1 MKSKKTNQGFTLNDL
16 SKIKPPP
23 KPDFG
28 NDFVGQIAAYMYDHR
43 ETAGFERSMLKRIR
57 RSNKEIGNARKK
69 TQKAWEKMVPSLIAD
84 RNLLDIL
91 RSKNLIEPFLEITE
105 IIAEGHKRIP
115 DDGRPAFEPH
125 ILSAI
130 WAADK
135 FFPDWQSEPSRT
147 LARTLNDVLQR
158 AGFDGGDKTESIRV
172 ALNNE
177 RKIRSSASKVRALNW
192 KPPEL

>member
-1 MKSKKTNQGFTLNDL
+1 MKSKKTDWGFTLNDI
-16 SKIKPPP
+16 SKIEPPP

-28 NDFVGQIAAYMYDHR
+28 DDLVGQIAAYMYDHR
-43 ETAGFERSMLKRIR
+43 KTAGFERSMLNRIR
-57 RSNKEIGNARKK
+57 RSNKEIGNTRKN

-84 RNLLDIL
+84 RNLLEIL

-105 IIAEGHKRIP
+105 IIVEGNEKIP
-115 DDGRPAFEPH
+115 DDGSPAFEPH

-135 FFPDWQSEPSRT
+135 LFPDWQSEPSRT
-147 LARTLNDVLQR
+147 LARTLNDGLQR

-172 ALNNE
+172 ALIKE
-177 RKIRSSASKVRALNW
+177 SKIRGSASKVRALNW
-192 KPPEL
+192 KPPKL